1 MGGKNK
7 IGILFI
13 IVGLIVL
20 VLSLIFDLL
29 GGSPGFGRFQII
41 GVIVSVIVT
50 LVGFWL
56 KSRK

>member
-7 IGILFI
+7 IGILYI

-20 VLSLIFDLL
+20 VLSVIFDLI
-29 GGSPGFGRFQII
+29 GGSPGFGRYQII
-41 GVIVSVIVT
+41 GVVVGVIVT
-50 LVGFWL
+50 VVGVWL